1 VRLGASRGPRRRLR
15 PLRQGV
21 RLPSLSVVLA
31 LGALGLAP
39 ASLDAAPDPQ
49 PRPAKKTPKAPE
61 ELLQRSL
68 PLRTALH
75 HDPTL
80 ASPLERLIELYSQAD
95 RLEELVGVYR
105 AHLRGYPADRSARIV
120 FVRLLLGSGDGEAER
135 ELRRAQGLFPK
146 NSFLAYL
153 RYQLLSEDDDR
164 RALDYLDQAI
174 ELERRPVRKRAW
186 TQRLVK
192 AAVSQDRRDLARKHL
207 TRYAALLGGGAAA
220 HLDAARKMQEAG
232 FYAEV
237 LTTLD
242 IARTKQPS
250 PERGVEIELLAAQ
263 AEVELDRHDA
273 AGKRLDA
280 LLGRLTA
287 DYWRRPEILRRRARL
302 IRSSEQRGKL
312 VAEAKA
318 LWKKEGSAEKALDLA
333 RLLAGFDRHREA
345 LEIVLE
351 AVEKRPSAGQLEREA
366 LTLFDRLRDERGR
379 LAFLES
385 RLKRDASRQD
395 LAEQR
400 IRSLFLLGRNQP
412 AQKALDEL
420 LGPLSLKE
428 RVKRLAEMARFL
440 RAQAFP
446 AFASQ
451 VFEKAVRADPS
462 RLDIRRE
469 LAETRIASGERS
481 AAHAVLRQPLP
492 AKVDVALFQDFVQ
505 LMLRE
510 ELYSAARAA
519 LQEQLRTRP
528 EHFELLLSLLEVE
541 GRLGNGRSGRALSEK
556 TRTLAD
562 NQARFRRWLDASLA
576 FYEMFWRGDL
586 LFKAERERYLAKGPW
601 PKARQE
607 QLVAFADLC
616 ASQQRTEALTQL
628 CRELMKREGLPP
640 QLVLELRRRLVKA
653 PAFEEEDLERTRVH
667 LEELVKDDPQRRVDY
682 RARLAILQLGLG
694 RADEAIKLL
703 DQIKPEQLR
712 DADILRGLVTVA
724 REARREELMLQLL
737 ERVTRVDP
745 TDREVWE
752 RYLVTLARRGD
763 ESRLRG
769 AIHQLLRSGSKLSL
783 AADVRQLLRT
793 HLADSTWRS
802 VGQLLAGGREAQ
814 RLDALAL
821 LDSVER
827 SGDGGQTWVWVAWAR
842 AYTLGRLERAEAR
855 DEAVADL
862 ERALEDLAARRK
874 RARQRALEQ
883 AKEKAAAEAA
893 GGPPSGSPQPGGGPS
908 AGSGHGP
915 FGPLPPTPA
924 PEEKKKRPLATAFP
938 NQPALVLPD
947 GLTASIEAAKS
958 LLTTTPEAALR
969 PELGDRKGPL
979 PPLTAR
985 WAFETNERAQILS
998 TLPLSPDRLLVA
1010 DTTGTLYAVS
1020 RTTGKLLW
1028 TKEGLAASKGVHLHR
1043 VTRRVGTSS
1052 FNQESYEHWPVRLP
1066 VTAGD
1071 GTFFLPEAGGV
1082 AHYDLEG
1089 KLLARVRL
1097 ADPARLQSP
1106 APAATVIAEGQ
1117 RAYVFEPCTG
1127 RAAALDRET
1136 CKLIWLRQLP
1146 QPHKGSPDKKPRL
1159 VHHLTGA
1166 SLSSGRL
1173 FVYGSWCAVLDAK
1186 DGAVRWSF
1194 EAERVRRARVELRE
1208 RELDPLALF
1217 LGNFGLAPMGGT
1229 QEKPGADL
1237 LDHTRRAQSRS
1248 SHASP
1253 RLVAPAVDWAA
1264 RLDPNMARSAWVVG
1278 SRLVLARNEL
1288 SVVDLE
1294 LPLFPRLVQRAGTYF
1309 GSYGDLFCLVDPS
1322 ALWVLDLRDG
1332 TSKSLSL
1339 GPLTVEGKTQ
1349 RLQGYLDGP
1358 LAYVSG
1364 AGGVV
1369 CLNIAT
1375 GVRIWHSP
1383 WPQGLE
1389 PEDKKK
1395 RFASFG
1401 YRGQKIENTAVHNKP
1416 TGRAALIGHASDG
1429 VLYIPSEPY
1438 RLVALEANK

>member
-1 VRLGASRGPRRRLR
+1 MRSASPGGRWRRR
-15 PLRQGV
+15 V
-21 RLPSLSVVLA
+21 SS
-31 LGALGLAP
+31 LGLAGLSLLVGP
-39 ASLDAAPDPQ
+39 AWAAPDPK
-49 PRPAKKTPKAPE
+49 PSPAKKAPKAPE

-80 ASPLERLIELYSQAD
+80 ASPLERLVDLYSQAD
-95 RLEELVGVYR
+95 RLEELIGVYR

-120 FVRLLLGSGDGEAER
+120 FVRLLLSSGDGEAER

-207 TRYAALLGGGAAA
+207 VRYPELLGGGAAA

-237 LTTLD
+237 LETLE
-242 IARTKQPS
+242 IARKKRPS

-302 IRSSEQRGKL
+302 IRSSEERGKL

-318 LWKKEGSAEKALDLA
+318 LWTKEGTPEKALDLA

-351 AVEKRPSAGQLEREA
+351 AAKKRPAAGQLEREA

-379 LAFLES
+379 LAFLEQ
-385 RLKRDASRQD
+385 RLERDATRQD

-400 IRSLFLLGRNQP
+400 VRSLFLLGRNKP
-412 AQKALDEL
+412 AQEALDAL
-420 LGPLSLKE
+420 LAPLSLKE
-428 RVKRLAEMARFL
+428 RVKRLAETARFL

-446 AFASQ
+446 AFASE

-510 ELYSAARAA
+510 ELYGAARAA
-519 LQEQLRTRP
+519 LNEQLRTRP

-541 GRLGNGRSGRALSEK
+541 GRLGNGRSGRALSQR
-556 TRTLAD
+556 TRALAD

-586 LFKAERERYLAKGPW
+586 LFKSERERYLAPGPW

-616 ASQQRTEALTQL
+616 ASQQRTEALTKL

-667 LEELVKDDPQRRVDY
+667 LEELVKDDPQRRIDY

-694 RADEAIKLL
+694 RADEAMKLL
-703 DQIKPEQLR
+703 DKIKPEQLR

-724 REARREELMLQLL
+724 KEARRDELVLQLL

-763 ESRLRG
+763 EARLRG

-814 RLDALAL
+814 RLEALAL

-842 AYTLGRLERAEAR
+842 AYTLGRLDRTEAR
-855 DEAVADL
+855 DEAIADL

-874 RARQRALEQ
+874 RAREREAEE
-883 AKEKAAAEAA
+883 AKERAAAEAA
-893 GGPPSGSPQPGGGPS
+893 GSTASGAPAPS
-908 AGSGHGP
+908 P
-915 FGPLPPTPA
+915 FGPASPAPA
-924 PEEKKKRPLATAFP
+924 PEAKKKRPPVTAFP

-958 LLTTTPEAALR
+958 LLTSTPQPALR
-969 PELGDRKGPL
+969 PELGDRSGPL
-979 PPLTAR
+979 PPLVAR
-985 WAFETNERAQILS
+985 WAFETNDRAKILS
-998 TLPLSPDRLLVA
+998 TIPLSPDRLLVTDA
-1010 DTTGTLYAVS
+1010 TGALYAVS

-1028 TKEGLAASKGVHLHR
+1028 IKEDLAASKGTHLHQ
-1043 VTRRVGTSS
+1043 VTKRVGTSS
-1052 FNQESYEHWPVRLP
+1052 FNQQSYEHWPVRLP
-1066 VTAGD
+1066 VSAGD
-1071 GTFFLPEAGGV
+1071 GSFFLPEAGGV

-1089 KLLARVRL
+1089 ELLARVRL
-1097 ADPARLQSP
+1097 ADPARLQRP
-1106 APAATVIAEGQ
+1106 APAATIIAQGQ

-1146 QPHKGSPDKKPRL
+1146 QPHQDAPDKKARL

-1166 SLSSGRL
+1166 SLSGGRL
-1173 FVYGSWCAVLDAK
+1173 FVYGSWCAVLDAE
-1186 DGAVRWSF
+1186 DGSVRWSF

-1217 LGNFGLAPMGGT
+1217 LSNLGIAPVGNA

-1237 LDHTRRAQSRS
+1237 LDHTRRAQSQS

-1264 RLDPNMARSAWVVG
+1264 RLDPNLARTAWVVG
-1278 SRLVLARNEL
+1278 PRLVLARNEL

-1294 LPLFPRLVQRAGTYF
+1294 LPLFPRIVQRAGTYF
-1309 GSYGDLFCLVDPS
+1309 GTYGDLFCLVDPS
-1322 ALWVLDLRDG
+1322 ALWILDLSDG
-1332 TSKSLSL
+1332 TTKTLSL
-1339 GPLTVEGKTQ
+1339 APLQVEGKTQ

-1364 AGGVV
+1364 AGGVI
-1369 CLNIAT
+1369 CLNVAT
-1375 GVRIWHSP
+1375 GVRVWHAP
-1383 WPQGLE
+1383 WPAGLE
-1389 PEDKKK
+1389 PEAKRK
-1395 RFASFG
+1395 RFSSFS
-1401 YRGQKIENTAVHNKP
+1401 YRGQKLEDSSVHNKP
-1416 TGRAALIGHASDG
+1416 KGREALIGHAENG
-1429 VLYIPSEPY
+1429 VLYVPSEPY

>member
-1 VRLGASRGPRRRLR
+1 MVAASQGGPWRRSPGLALG
-15 PLRQGV
+15 
-21 RLPSLSVVLA
+21 LA
-31 LGALGLAP
+31 LGALALGPGALAWGE
-39 ASLDAAPDPQ
+39 PDPK
-49 PRPAKKTPKAPE
+49 PSPAKKAPSSSD

-95 RLEELVGVYR
+95 RLEELIGVYR
-105 AHLRGYPADRSARIV
+105 SHVRGYPNARSARIV
-120 FVRLLLGSGDGEAER
+120 FVRLLLGSGDGQAER
-135 ELRRAQGLFPK
+135 ELRRAQALFPK
-146 NSFLAYL
+146 NSYLAYL

-174 ELERRPVRKRAW
+174 QLELRPVRKRAW

-207 TRYAALLGGGAAA
+207 TGYAKLLGDSAAA

-237 LTTLD
+237 LAALD
-242 IARTKQPS
+242 TARGKRPS

-263 AEVELDRHDA
+263 AEVELDRNDA

-302 IRSSEQRGKL
+302 IRSSEERGKL
-312 VAEAKA
+312 VAEARA
-318 LWKKEGSAEKALDLA
+318 LWTKEGSPEKALDLA

-345 LEIVLE
+345 LEVVLK
-351 AVEKRPSAGQLEREA
+351 AVEKRPAAVQLEREA

-379 LAFLES
+379 LAFLEA
-385 RLKRDASRQD
+385 RLERDASRQD

-400 IRSLFLLGRNQP
+400 VRSLFLLGRNQP
-412 AQKALDEL
+412 AQEALDAL
-420 LGPLSLKE
+420 LAPLSLKE
-428 RVKRLAEMARFL
+428 RVKRLAEVARFL

-469 LAETRIASGERS
+469 LAETRIASGDRS

-492 AKVDVALFQDFVQ
+492 AKVDVALFQDYVQ

-510 ELYSAARAA
+510 ELYSSARAA
-519 LQEQLRTRP
+519 LKEQLQTRP

-541 GRLGNGRSGRALSEK
+541 GRLGNGRSGRALSER
-556 TRTLAD
+556 TRALAD

-586 LFKAERERYLAKGPW
+586 LFKAERERHLAEGPW

-607 QLVAFADLC
+607 QVVAFADLC
-616 ASQQRTEALTQL
+616 ASQQRTETLTKL
-628 CRELMKREGLPP
+628 CRELMQRKDLPP

-682 RARLAILQLGLG
+682 SARLAILQLGLG
-694 RADEAIKLL
+694 RADEAVKLL
-703 DQIKPEQLR
+703 DQLKPEQLR

-724 REARREELMLQLL
+724 KEARREELVLQLL
-737 ERVTRVDP
+737 ERITRVDP

-763 ESRLRG
+763 EARLRG

-802 VGQLLAGGREAQ
+802 VGELLASGREAQ
-814 RLDALAL
+814 RLEALTL

-842 AYTLGRLERAEAR
+842 AYTLGRLGRDEAR
-855 DEAVADL
+855 DEAIADL
-862 ERALEDLAARRK
+862 ERSLEDLAARRK
-874 RARQRALEQ
+874 RARARALEL
-883 AKEKAAAEAA
+883 AKAKASAA
-893 GGPPSGSPQPGGGPS
+893 GGPAAGPS
-908 AGSGHGP
+908 AAPPSQLGP
-915 FGPLPPTPA
+915 PAPA
-924 PEEKKKRPLATAFP
+924 PEEEKQSPPATAFP
-938 NQPALVLPD
+938 DTPALVLPD
-947 GLTASIEAAKS
+947 GLTASIEAAKA
-958 LLTTTPEAALR
+958 LLTSTAEADLR
-969 PELGDRKGPL
+969 PELGNRKGPL
-979 PPLTAR
+979 PPLVAR
-985 WAFETNERAQILS
+985 WAFETNDRAAILS
-998 TLPLSPDRLLVA
+998 TSPLSPDRLLVTDA
-1010 DTTGTLYAVS
+1010 TGALYAVS
-1020 RTTGKLLW
+1020 RTTGKLIW
-1028 TKEGLAASKGVHLHR
+1028 FKPDLAASKGVNLHQ

-1052 FNQESYEHWPVRLP
+1052 FNQQSYEFWPVRIP
-1066 VTAGD
+1066 VTVGD

-1089 KLLARVRL
+1089 QLLARVRL
-1097 ADPARLQSP
+1097 ADPARLQQP

-1146 QPHKGSPDKKPRL
+1146 QKEKSELRL
-1159 VHHLTGA
+1159 VDQLTGA
-1166 SLSSGRL
+1166 SLSGGRL

-1186 DGAVRWSF
+1186 DGEVRWSF
-1194 EAERVRRARVELRE
+1194 EADRVRRARVELRE
-1208 RELDPLALF
+1208 RERDPFALF
-1217 LGNFGLAPMGGT
+1217 LGNLGMAPMGGSA

-1237 LDHTRRAQSRS
+1237 LDHTRRAQSNS
-1248 SHASP
+1248 THASP

-1264 RLDPNMARSAWVVG
+1264 RLDPSQARTAWVVG
-1278 SRLVLARNEL
+1278 SRLILGRNEL

-1294 LPLFPRLVQRAGTYF
+1294 LPLVPRIVQRAGSYF
-1309 GSYGDLFCLVDPS
+1309 GSYGDLFCLVEPS

-1339 GPLTVEGKTQ
+1339 GPLAVEGKTQ

-1358 LAYVSG
+1358 MAYVSG
-1364 AGGVV
+1364 AGGVI
-1369 CLNIAT
+1369 CLNVAT
-1375 GVRIWHSP
+1375 GVRVWHSP

-1389 PEDKKK
+1389 PEGKAK
-1395 RFASFG
+1395 RFASFS
-1401 YRGQKIENTAVHNKP
+1401 YRGQKLEDTSVHNKP
-1416 TGRAALIGHASDG
+1416 TGRTALIGHAAEG
-1429 VLYIPSEPY
+1429 VLYVPSEPY
-1438 RLVALEANK
+1438 RLVALEASK